1 MSQKRLGPEGRRRLE
16 ECGEGRRF
24 RDERSVP
31 IWPRPAPRESAH
43 TARRPLSACF
53 FFIFVGRRRPR
64 PRPLAGGSRPRHHLA
79 SRHLGGSSAS
89 RRCVGRTWCS
99 VSPASLVGP
108 PPLPPTPPPDYFTSA
123 LRVSRE
129 VRHELTRS
137 IVLFFVFLFFFCH
150 THKKNTAASRPAN
163 EHRQRRKSKHRLHRG
178 AVAPVVLFSFL
189 FFWFFGLDALD
200 VWPSEGQPVWV
211 FFFLSLSL
219 SLATDGHSEVGGCAT
234 KATCPCL
241 VIALTDAVLHL
252 VGRRC
257 AAFRAPTLS
266 TLVSL
271 AFLFACTRFTAK
283 KLKKQQTRR
292 FFWFPSF
299 LHVSRNS
306 LSLSLSLSLSI

>member
-108 PPLPPTPPPDYFTSA
+108 PPLPPPPPPDYFTSA

-150 THKKNTAASRPAN
+150 KKKTRPLLAQRMNTASAESQSIDSIAAPL
-163 EHRQRRKSKHRLHRG
+163 RQ
-178 AVAPVVLFSFL
+178 LFFFL
-189 FFWFFGLDALD
+189 FFFFGFLD
-200 VWPSEGQPVWV
+200 S
-211 FFFLSLSL
+211 
-219 SLATDGHSEVGGCAT
+219 
-234 KATCPCL
+234 
-241 VIALTDAVLHL
+241 
-252 VGRRC
+252 
-257 AAFRAPTLS
+257 TLS
-266 TLVSL
+266 TCGRQRGSL
-271 AFLFACTRFTAK
+271 FG
-283 KLKKQQTRR
+283 
-292 FFWFPSF
+292 SF
-299 LHVSRNS
+299 SFS
-306 LSLSLSLSLSI
+306 LSLSLSQRTVTRRLAAAPRKPRVHVWS